1 MKKLLLSLTLLL
13 CVSGAFG
20 QTAQKHIAKYKALPN
35 AEYKENTEEVRR
47 NIEENKKKGAF
58 CLAEKDYDF
67 VLKHFKKSE
76 EVELVLDGNQ
86 KNELGRDIQA
96 LSGYEM
102 LVAQNDQ
109 KETSPNYLVRVY
121 GKVKGDNVKDLLVRC
136 DISGKTV
143 LQHFDCKVKK
153 DLMVKATLDG
163 DLIRF

>member
-1 MKKLLLSLTLLL
+1 MKKLLLSLTMLL

-20 QTAQKHIAKYKALPN
+20 QTAQKLIAKYKALPN

-47 NIEENKKKGAF
+47 NIEENKNEGA
-58 CLAEKDYDF
+58 LGLTGKDYDF

-76 EVELVLDGNQ
+76 YVELVMDDNQ
-86 KNELGRDIQA
+86 TRDLQKDIEA
-96 LSGYEM
+96 LKGYEL

-153 DLMVKATLDG
+153 DLMVKSTLDG

>member
-20 QTAQKHIAKYKALPN
+20 QTSDRLMKKYKAMPN
-35 AEYKENTEEVRR
+35 AKYEENTEEVRKYV
-47 NIEENKKKGAF
+47 EENKNEGA
-58 CLAEKDYDF
+58 LGLTGKDYDF

-76 EVELVLDGNQ
+76 YVELVMDDNQ
-86 KNELGRDIQA
+86 TRDLQKDIEA
-96 LSGYEM
+96 LKGYEL

-153 DLMVKATLDG
+153 DLMLKATLDG

>member
-1 MKKLLLSLTLLL
+1 MK
-13 CVSGAFG
+13 
-20 QTAQKHIAKYKALPN
+20 KYKAMPN
-35 AEYKENTEEVRR
+35 AKYEENTEEVRKYV
-47 NIEENKKKGAF
+47 EENKNEGA
-58 CLAEKDYDF
+58 LGLTGKDYDF

-76 EVELVLDGNQ
+76 YVELVMDDNQ
-86 KNELGRDIQA
+86 TRDLQKDIEA
-96 LSGYEM
+96 LKGYEL
-102 LVAQNDQ
+102 LVAQNDH
-109 KETSPNYLVRVY
+109 KETTPNYRIFVY

>member
-1 MKKLLLSLTLLL
+1 MKKLLLTLTMLL

-20 QTAQKHIAKYKALPN
+20 QTSDRLMKKYKAMPN
-35 AEYKENTEEVRR
+35 AKCEENTEEVRKYV
-47 NIEENKKKGAF
+47 EENKNEGA
-58 CLAEKDYDF
+58 LGLTGKDYDF

-76 EVELVLDGNQ
+76 YVELVMDDNQ
-86 KNELGRDIQA
+86 TRDLQKDIEA
-96 LSGYEM
+96 LKGYEL
-102 LVAQNDQ
+102 LVVQNDH
-109 KETSPNYLVRVY
+109 KETTPNYRIFVY

-153 DLMVKATLDG
+153 DLMLKATLDG

>member
-1 MKKLLLSLTLLL
+1 MKKLLLTLTMLL

-20 QTAQKHIAKYKALPN
+20 QTSDRLMKKYKAMPN
-35 AEYKENTEEVRR
+35 AKYEENTEEVRKYV
-47 NIEENKKKGAF
+47 EENKNEGA
-58 CLAEKDYDF
+58 LGLTGKDYDF

-76 EVELVLDGNQ
+76 YVELVMDDNQ
-86 KNELGRDIQA
+86 TRDLQKDIEA
-96 LSGYEM
+96 LKGYEL
-102 LVAQNDQ
+102 LVVQNDH
-109 KETSPNYLVRVY
+109 KETTPNYRIFVY

-153 DLMVKATLDG
+153 DLMVKATFDG

>member
-20 QTAQKHIAKYKALPN
+20 QTAQKLIAKYKAMPN
-35 AEYKENTEEVRR
+35 AKYEENTEEVRKYV
-47 NIEENKKKGAF
+47 EENKNEGA
-58 CLAEKDYDF
+58 LGLTGKDYDF
-67 VLKHFKKSE
+67 VLKHFMKSE
-76 EVELVLDGNQ
+76 YVELVMDDNQ
-86 KNELGRDIQA
+86 TRELQKDIEA
-96 LSGYEM
+96 LKGYEL
-102 LVAQNDQ
+102 LVVQNDH
-109 KETSPNYLVRVY
+109 KETTPNYRIFVY

>member
-1 MKKLLLSLTLLL
+1 MKKLLLTLTMLL

-20 QTAQKHIAKYKALPN
+20 QTAQKLIAKYKALPN

-47 NIEENKKKGAF
+47 NIEENKNEGA
-58 CLAEKDYDF
+58 LGLTGKDYDF

-76 EVELVLDGNQ
+76 YVELVMDDNQ
-86 KNELGRDIQA
+86 TRDLQKDIEA
-96 LSGYEM
+96 LKGYEL
-102 LVAQNDQ
+102 LVVQNDH
-109 KETSPNYLVRVY
+109 KETTPNYRIFVY

-153 DLMVKATLDG
+153 DLMVKSTLDG
-163 DLIRF
+163 DLVRF

>member
-1 MKKLLLSLTLLL
+1 MKKLLLTLTMLL

-20 QTAQKHIAKYKALPN
+20 QTAPKLIAKYKALPN

-47 NIEENKKKGAF
+47 NIEENKKKGTF
-58 CLAEKDYDF
+58 GLAEKDYDF

-102 LVAQNDQ
+102 LVVQNDH
-109 KETSPNYLVRVY
+109 KETTPNYRIFVY

>member
-1 MKKLLLSLTLLL
+1 MKKLLLTLTMLL

-20 QTAQKHIAKYKALPN
+20 QTSDRLMKKYEAMPNAKY
-35 AEYKENTEEVRR
+35 EENTEEVRKYV
-47 NIEENKKKGAF
+47 EENKNEGA
-58 CLAEKDYDF
+58 LGLTGKDYDF

-76 EVELVLDGNQ
+76 YVELVMDDNQ
-86 KNELGRDIQA
+86 TRDLQKDIEA
-96 LSGYEM
+96 LKGYEL
-102 LVAQNDQ
+102 LVVQNDH
-109 KETSPNYLVRVY
+109 KETTPNYRIFVY

-153 DLMVKATLDG
+153 DLMLKATLDG

>member
-1 MKKLLLSLTLLL
+1 MKKLLLTLTMLL

-20 QTAQKHIAKYKALPN
+20 QTSDRLMKKYKAMPN
-35 AEYKENTEEVRR
+35 AKYEENTEEVRKYV
-47 NIEENKKKGAF
+47 EENKNEGA
-58 CLAEKDYDF
+58 LGLTGKDYDF

-76 EVELVLDGNQ
+76 YVELVMDDNQ
-86 KNELGRDIQA
+86 TRDLQKDIEA
-96 LSGYEM
+96 LKGYEL
-102 LVAQNDQ
+102 LVVQNDH
-109 KETSPNYLVRVY
+109 KETTPNYRIFVY

-163 DLIRF
+163 DLISF

>member
-1 MKKLLLSLTLLL
+1 MKNLLLTLTMLL

-20 QTAQKHIAKYKALPN
+20 QTSDRLMKKYKAMPN
-35 AEYKENTEEVRR
+35 AKYEENTEEVRKYV
-47 NIEENKKKGAF
+47 EENKNEGA
-58 CLAEKDYDF
+58 LGLTGKDYDF
-67 VLKHFKKSE
+67 VLKHFMKSE
-76 EVELVLDGNQ
+76 YVELVMDDNQ
-86 KNELGRDIQA
+86 TRDLQKDIEA
-96 LSGYEM
+96 LKGYEL
-102 LVAQNDQ
+102 LVVQNDH
-109 KETSPNYLVRVY
+109 KETTPNYRIFVY

>member
-1 MKKLLLSLTLLL
+1 MKKLLLTLTMLL

-20 QTAQKHIAKYKALPN
+20 QTSDRLMKKYKAMPN
-35 AEYKENTEEVRR
+35 AKYEENTEEVRR
-47 NIEENKKKGAF
+47 NIEENKKKGTF
-58 CLAEKDYDF
+58 GLAEKDYDF

-102 LVAQNDQ
+102 LVVQNDH
-109 KETSPNYLVRVY
+109 KETTPNYRIFVY

>member
-1 MKKLLLSLTLLL
+1 MKKLLLTLTMLL

-20 QTAQKHIAKYKALPN
+20 QTSDRLMKKYKAMPN
-35 AEYKENTEEVRR
+35 AKYEENTEEVRKYV
-47 NIEENKKKGAF
+47 EENKNEGA
-58 CLAEKDYDF
+58 LGLTGKDYDF

-76 EVELVLDGNQ
+76 YVELVMDDNQ
-86 KNELGRDIQA
+86 TRDLQKDIAA
-96 LSGYEM
+96 LKGYEL
-102 LVAQNDQ
+102 LVVQNDH
-109 KETSPNYLVRVY
+109 KETTPNYRIFVY

-163 DLIRF
+163 DLISF

>member
-1 MKKLLLSLTLLL
+1 MKKLLLTLTMLL

-20 QTAQKHIAKYKALPN
+20 QTAPKLIAKYKALPN
-35 AEYKENTEEVRR
+35 AKYGENTEEVRR
-47 NIEENKKKGAF
+47 NIEENKNEGA
-58 CLAEKDYDF
+58 LGLTGKDYDF

-76 EVELVLDGNQ
+76 YVELVMDDNQ
-86 KNELGRDIQA
+86 TRDLQKDIEA
-96 LSGYEM
+96 LKGYEL

>member
-1 MKKLLLSLTLLL
+1 MKKLLLTLTMLL

-20 QTAQKHIAKYKALPN
+20 QTSDRLMKKYKAMPN
-35 AEYKENTEEVRR
+35 AKYEENTEEVRKYV
-47 NIEENKKKGAF
+47 EENKNEGA
-58 CLAEKDYDF
+58 LGLTGKDYDF

-76 EVELVLDGNQ
+76 YVELVMDDNQ
-86 KNELGRDIQA
+86 TRDLQKDIEA
-96 LSGYEM
+96 LKGYEL

-153 DLMVKATLDG
+153 DQMLKGIMSSNI
-163 DLIRF
+163 IRF